1 MEQESIKIK
10 FIDTHAHLD
19 FENFDQDRDAVIK
32 NAQLAN
38 IAAII
43 NIGINLDTI
52 KKSIE
57 LAETYDF
64 MYATAGIHPHDSKD
78 MKSYQWGEFTE
89 LLRHPKIVAI
99 GEVGL
104 DYYRDYSP
112 PDVQIEVLHKQ
123 IDLAAEHDLPV
134 VVHTRNAWQ
143 DILPIFMEQYRGKLK
158 GVFHCFSGS
167 EREAKIVLDSGYFI
181 SFTGVVTFK
190 NAKALNIA
198 ANYVSLDR
206 LLLETDCPFMAPEP
220 FRGKR
225 CEPAHIPFIAKK
237 IAEAKN
243 LDVATLA
250 QQTNRNVEKLFGV
263 KIQAMQNSKI

>member
-1 MEQESIKIK
+1 MEQESTKIK

-38 IAAII
+38 VSAII
-43 NIGINLDTI
+43 NIGINFETSR
-52 KKSIE
+52 KSIE
-57 LAETYDF
+57 LAEKYDF
-64 MYATAGIHPHDSKD
+64 IYATTGIHPHDSKD
-78 MKSYQWGEFTE
+78 MRSDQWGEFTE
-89 LLRHPKIVAI
+89 LLSHPKIVAI
-99 GEVGL
+99 GEIGL

-112 PDVQIEVLHKQ
+112 RDVQMEVLHKQ
-123 IDLAAEHDLPV
+123 LDLAVEHDLPV
-134 VVHTRNAWQ
+134 VVHTRYAWQ

-206 LLLETDCPFMAPEP
+206 LLLETDCPFMAPVP
-220 FRGKR
+220 FRGNR

-237 IAEAKN
+237 ISEARKM
-243 LDVATLA
+243 DVAELA
-250 QQTNRNVEKLFGV
+250 CQTNKNVENLFEI
-263 KIQAMQNSKI
+263 KII

>member
-1 MEQESIKIK
+1 MFSLV
-10 FIDTHAHLD
+10 DSHAHLD
-19 FENFDQDRDAVIK
+19 FEQFDQDRDAVIK

-43 NIGINLDTI
+43 NIGINLETI

-57 LAETYDF
+57 LAETYNF
-64 MYATAGIHPHDSKD
+64 IYATAGIHPHDANKMRSD
-78 MKSYQWGEFTE
+78 QWDEFE
-89 LLRHPKIVAI
+89 KLLRHPKVVAI
-99 GEVGL
+99 GEIGL

-112 PDVQIEVLHKQ
+112 HEVQKDVLQRQLE
-123 IDLAAEHDLPV
+123 LAVEHDLPV

-143 DILPIFMEQYRGKLK
+143 DILPIFTEQHRGKLS
-158 GVFHCFSGS
+158 GVFHCFSGM
-167 EREAKIVLDSGYFI
+167 EAEAKAVLDAGYFI

-198 ANYVSLDR
+198 ANYVPLDR

-225 CEPAHIPFIAKK
+225 CEPAHVPYIASK
-237 IAEAKN
+237 IAEARKI
-243 LDVATLA
+243 DVAELA
-250 QQTNRNVEKLFGV
+250 YQTNKNVEKLFGI
-263 KIQAMQNSKI
+263 KI

>member
-1 MEQESIKIK
+1 MEQKSAKIS
-10 FIDTHAHLD
+10 FVDSHAHLD
-19 FENFDQDRDAVIK
+19 FENFNHDRDSVIK

-43 NIGINLDTI
+43 NIGINIETI

-57 LAETYDF
+57 YAESHSF
-64 MYATAGIHPHDSKD
+64 IYATAGIHPNDANNMEPHK
-78 MKSYQWGEFTE
+78 WEEFLE
-89 LLRHPKIVAI
+89 LLKYPKVVAI
-99 GEVGL
+99 GEIGL

-112 PDVQIEVLHKQ
+112 HDVQQKILQRQLE
-123 IDLAAEHDLPV
+123 LAVEHDLPV

-143 DILPIFMEQYRGKLK
+143 DVLPIFTEQYRGKLK
-158 GVFHCFSGS
+158 GVFHCFSGL
-167 EREAKIVLDSGYFI
+167 ETEAKAVLDAGYFI

-198 ANYVSLDR
+198 ANYIPLDR

-225 CEPAHIPFIAKK
+225 CEPAYIPYIARK
-237 IAEAKN
+237 IAEARN
-243 LDVATLA
+243 IALAELASAT
-250 QQTNRNVEKLFGV
+250 NKNVETLFGI
-263 KIQAMQNSKI
+263 KII

>member
-1 MEQESIKIK
+1 MEPKSAKIS
-10 FIDTHAHLD
+10 FVDSHAHLD
-19 FENFDQDRDAVIK
+19 FDKFEHDRDAVIK
-32 NAQLAN
+32 NARLAN

-43 NIGINLDTI
+43 NIGINIETI

-57 LAETYDF
+57 LAETYSF
-64 MYATAGIHPHDSKD
+64 IYATAGIHPHDANE
-78 MKSYQWGEFTE
+78 MKADQWEEFIE
-89 LLRHPKIVAI
+89 LLKHPKIVAI
-99 GEVGL
+99 GEIGL

-112 PDVQIEVLHKQ
+112 HEVQKKVLHHQ
-123 IDLAAEHDLPV
+123 LELAVEHNLPV

-143 DILPIFMEQYRGKLK
+143 DVLPIFTEQYRGKLR
-158 GVFHCFSGS
+158 GVFHCFSGLES
-167 EREAKIVLDSGYFI
+167 EAKTVLDAGYFI

-198 ANYVSLDR
+198 ANYVPLDR

-225 CEPAHIPFIAKK
+225 CEPAHVPYIAKK

-243 LDVATLA
+243 LELSELA
-250 QQTNRNVEKLFGV
+250 YETNKNVERLFGI
-263 KIQAMQNSKI
+263 KII